1 MFDVFKN
8 AWKVEDIRE
17 KLLYTLLIIVIFRLG
32 AAIPVPFL
40 DTTALSA
47 MFAANSGNL
56 LGYLNM
62 LTGGALSMA
71 TVFALSIS
79 PYITSSIVIQLLTV
93 AIPALEKMAKEG
105 PEGKK
110 KINMITRWSTVAL
123 ALIQSY
129 AYYVTLK
136 GYNAVASFDN
146 GWENAL
152 VIVTI
157 LFVFTA
163 GSMLVMWLGERIDEK
178 GIGNGISMILFAG
191 IVSGGPR
198 LISTLWA
205 YLTSGEVKYYFF
217 VPALVIIFVLLIAFI
232 VLMNQA
238 ERRIPVQYAK
248 RVVGRKQY
256 GGQSSHIPVKVTMAG
271 VLPIIFA
278 GAILAIPSTIEAF
291 VNVKAGSFWE
301 GFFNMF
307 EQTHW
312 LYSVLYFVLIVA
324 FSYFYIAIQYNP
336 VEMANNL
343 QKNNGAIPGIRP
355 GKPTADFISRI
366 IGKITFIG
374 AMFLGIIALLP
385 TIIGAVSGIQGVT
398 IGGTTVI
405 IVVSVALE
413 TARSLE
419 SQMMMRHYKGF
430 LE

>member
-47 MFAANSGNL
+47 MFGANSGNL

-105 PEGKK
+105 PEGRK
-110 KINMITRWSTVAL
+110 KINKITRFSTVAL

-136 GYNAVASFDN
+136 GYNAVESFDN
-146 GWENAL
+146 TWENVL
-152 VIVTI
+152 VVATI
-157 LFVFTA
+157 LCVFTA

-191 IVSGGPR
+191 IISRGPQAAR
-198 LISTLWA
+198 TLWA
-205 YLTSGEVKYYFF
+205 TWKLGQYFS
-217 VPALVIIFVLLIAFI
+217 VIGIIVAFLLIVAFI
-232 VLMNQA
+232 VWMTNA

-248 RVVGRKQY
+248 RVQGRKQY
-256 GGQSSHIPVKVTMAG
+256 GGQNSHIPFKVNMSG
-271 VLPIIFA
+271 VMPIIFA
-278 GAILAIPSTIEAF
+278 SSILMLPTMILSFMSDTTTSFAKVLALFSTQGIFYA
-291 VNVKAGSFWE
+291 
-301 GFFNMF
+301 
-307 EQTHW
+307 
-312 LYSVLYFVLIVA
+312 LLYFGLIIGFA
-324 FSYFYIAIQYNP
+324 YFYATIQYNP
-336 VEMANNL
+336 VEIANNIR
-343 QKNNGAIPGIRP
+343 KNGGAVPGIRP
-355 GKPTADFISRI
+355 GKPTSDFFAKVLSRVTLLGALFLSVIAILPIVIGNVGQINIS
-366 IGKITFIG
+366 
-374 AMFLGIIALLP
+374 L
-385 TIIGAVSGIQGVT
+385 
-398 IGGTTVI
+398 GGTSILILVG
-405 IVVSVALE
+405 VALD
-413 TARSLE
+413 TVRNIE

-430 LE
+430 LD

>member
-47 MFAANSGNL
+47 MFGANSGNL

-79 PYITSSIVIQLLTV
+79 PYITSSIVIQLLTI
-93 AIPALEKMAKEG
+93 AIPALEKLSKEG
-105 PEGKK
+105 PEGRK
-110 KINMITRWSTVAL
+110 KINKITRFSTVGL
-123 ALIQSY
+123 ALIQAY

-136 GYNAVASFDN
+136 SYNAVASFDN
-146 GWENAL
+146 TWENVL
-152 VIVTI
+152 VVATI
-157 LFVFTA
+157 LCVFTA

-191 IVSGGPR
+191 IVSGGPN
-198 LISTLWA
+198 LVTTLWS
-205 YLTSGEVKYYFF
+205 YLTMGEVKYYFF
-217 VPALVIIFVLLIAFI
+217 VPALIIIFVLLIAFI

-291 VNVKAGSFWE
+291 VNVTEGSFWY
-301 GFFNMF
+301 GFFRLF
-307 EQTHW
+307 DQTSW
-312 LYSVLYFVLIVA
+312 VYSVLYFVLIVA

-355 GKPTADFISRI
+355 GKPTSDFISRI